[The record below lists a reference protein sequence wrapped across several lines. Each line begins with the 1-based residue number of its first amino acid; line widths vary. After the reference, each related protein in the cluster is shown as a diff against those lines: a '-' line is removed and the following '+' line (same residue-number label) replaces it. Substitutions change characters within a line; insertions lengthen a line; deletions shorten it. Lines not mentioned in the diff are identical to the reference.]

1 VNQIKLIKIDSYKNK
16 QRAGTGLAGPSLIKI
31 EDGEIQMKAYV
42 EKRVSRRCSYEAAVT
57 CAYFNSDRF
66 YRAKTTNHSREGIYF
81 ESDFPLKP
89 GSAIYIR
96 VENYTTEPSVP
107 KCCSCGG
114 VPYVT
119 LAEVKWCQE
128 LPSPDNYH
136 YRIGLKYYEPA
147 I

>member
-1 VNQIKLIKIDSYKNK
+1 M
-16 QRAGTGLAGPSLIKI
+16 
-31 EDGEIQMKAYV
+31 EAYV
-42 EKRVSRRCSYEAAVT
+42 EKRASKRCRYEAVVT

-89 GSAIYIR
+89 GSDIFIR
-96 VENYTTEPSVP
+96 VESYTPNVFVP
-107 KCCSCGG
+107 KVCCCGG
-114 VPYVT
+114 IRRIA
-119 LAEVKWCQE
+119 LAEVKWCKE
-128 LPSPDNYH
+128 LPGAGDCH